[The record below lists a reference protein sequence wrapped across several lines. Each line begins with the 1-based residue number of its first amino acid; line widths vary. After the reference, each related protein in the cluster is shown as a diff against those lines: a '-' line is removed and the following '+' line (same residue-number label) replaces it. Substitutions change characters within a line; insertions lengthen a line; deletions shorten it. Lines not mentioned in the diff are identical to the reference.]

1 MGRSGKRKRTSLEKD
16 QKRAFDKKLDR
27 DYDALMET
35 EKRRTRELRQELG
48 YEEKFGKESESS
60 SDQSFI
66 MEKTQDREETMEK
79 VRVLEKQIEEL
90 SSIPNSD
97 TKKNRKKIQRIKKR
111 IDGYMKHHH
120 DLGKAIEKKQ
130 RKGR

>member
-48 YEEKFGKESESS
+48 YEEKFGKESES
-60 SDQSFI
+60 
-66 MEKTQDREETMEK
+66 R
-79 VRVLEKQIEEL
+79 
-90 SSIPNSD
+90 
-97 TKKNRKKIQRIKKR
+97 
-111 IDGYMKHHH
+111 
-120 DLGKAIEKKQ
+120 
-130 RKGR
+130 